1 METLRARATVVLGS
15 GQTSVDRKL
24 LDEFSLKP
32 QKKNQKEDAQSRDT
46 DITRSHLLISA
57 STAPSHSRKL

>member
-32 QKKNQKEDAQSRDT
+32 QKKNQKEDAQSQT
-46 DITRSHLLISA
+46 SHVL
-57 STAPSHSRKL
+57 TC